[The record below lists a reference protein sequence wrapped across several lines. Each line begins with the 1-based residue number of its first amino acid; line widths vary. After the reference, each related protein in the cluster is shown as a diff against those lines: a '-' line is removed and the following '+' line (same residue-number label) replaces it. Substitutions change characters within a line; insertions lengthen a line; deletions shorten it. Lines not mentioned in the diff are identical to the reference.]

1 MSAICPV
8 CGRIYCDHTAE
19 ERGQT
24 YEEMGKAPT
33 RKELDFLNSC
43 DCEPGGGNKKIE
55 YAKKNRHS

>member
-24 YEEMGKAPT
+24 NEEMGQAPT
-33 RKELDFLNSC
+33 RKELDFMNST
-43 DCEPGGGNKKIE
+43 EGESGGIKKVIK
-55 YAKKNRHS
+55 YAQENRHK